1 MAHEELI
8 SALIQGIRDCDSMN
22 GSYIY
27 VSRNDAVQLVRIL
40 TGDMA
45 EETLKRMGT
54 GQKQFYCPD
63 CSESFWAPAKDPS
76 PPITTRPSIPCFL
89 QILAASFCPSS
100 VRNSAQRAV

>member
-8 SALIQGIRDCDSMN
+8 SALIQGIRDCDSLN

-27 VSRNDAVQLVRIL
+27 VSRNDAVQLIRIL

-45 EETLKRMGT
+45 EETLKRMET

-63 CSESFWAPAKDPS
+63 CSVSFWADP
-76 PPITTRPSIPCFL
+76 TEDGECFQKWQYHIWYAGCPRCGK
-89 QILAASFCPSS
+89 QI
-100 VRNSAQRAV
+100 VQNDRYWR